1 MSEPVEALLF
11 DLDDTICEY
20 CRPGSEILALAFEDV
35 SVEPMFTAEDY
46 YAVFD
51 DYVEDSEDVVENRE
65 RCFATLAEEAGYDP
79 EVGLTVADAYEDERD
94 QTNVQWLPG
103 AKRALDTLRER
114 YTVAAVT
121 NGSPE
126 MQRQK
131 LAGLGID
138 DHFETVVF
146 AGYDVAAKPSP
157 EPFHTALDAVGVNP
171 GRAVKIGNS
180 LENDVRGAHNAGLRS
195 VWLDHDGVRAPDP
208 EPHHRIESMAELLH
222 EPWA

>member
-35 SVEPMFTAEDY
+35 GVDPIFTAKDY
-46 YAVFD
+46 YAIFD

-65 RCFATLAEEAGYDP
+65 RCFAALAAEAGYEP
-79 EVGLTVADAYEDERD
+79 EVGLAVADAYEAERD

-103 AKRALDTLRER
+103 AKRALDTLREQYR
-114 YTVAAVT
+114 VAAVT
-121 NGSPE
+121 NGDPT

-131 LAGLGID
+131 MRGLGID
-138 DHFETVVF
+138 DHFEIVVF
-146 AGYDVAAKPSP
+146 AGYDVAAKPDP
-157 EPFHTALDAVGVNP
+157 EPFHAALDVLDVGP
-171 GRAVKIGNS
+171 ERTVKIGNS
-180 LENDVRGAHNAGLRS
+180 LENDVTGAHNAGLRS
-195 VWLDHDGVRAPDP
+195 VWLDRDGVGEPDP
-208 EPHHRIESMAELLH
+208 EPHHRIEAMEELLD